1 MLTTSTEASR
11 AKHKFAVKRNSW
23 PKTRGV
29 AMNPVDHPHGGVRSA
44 MTPERTTMQE
54 IADTASRVT
63 TNILVRRLRSRGSR
77 RAVRRPVLSRPGG
90 RVCFGV
96 PRRPRIKAV
105 WLFLV
110 HRDGVWVASFVGTFQ
125 GQIVGSSDESTR
137 AFHDSQPSA
146 VRRSREPEKN
156 VTAGL
161 LDVSLT
167 GPKVF
172 TGATVLLECQMND
185 QNSKSQS
192 APASV
197 PRVGVLT
204 CRCRSSGSGA

>member
-1 MLTTSTEASR
+1 MKHGEGSRARLLTTSTEASR

-44 MTPERTTMQE
+44 STPRRATEQE

-77 RAVRRPVLSRPGG
+77 RAVRRPVSLPPGG

-96 PRRPRIKAV
+96 PRRRRIKAV
-105 WLFLV
+105 GLFLV

-146 VRRSREPEKN
+146 VRRSRKLEKN

-161 LDVSLT
+161 LDVLLA

-185 QNSKSQS
+185 QKTHKS
-192 APASV
+192 
-197 PRVGVLT
+197 
-204 CRCRSSGSGA
+204 